1 MSSVVPSPSVKVNVL
16 DLCAAAIACTVT
28 ASRCIQEIA
37 PSLQNTRTKADGS
50 FVTDADFV
58 AQGVIVQAL
67 LSICPTLT
75 IVGEESPEEMKQH
88 EQRDRCLDLSLWKS
102 ARNEL
107 QCRYFGTEM
116 AHLPLNS
123 DFLDNTELPAFPE
136 DPDELMVDP
145 LRLRVIVDPL
155 DGTKSYTHGDH
166 DAVSILIGFIL
177 DGAPVFGVVGKPFG
191 YTGLSSIR
199 DTGCVTL
206 YGGTLFRGAYVA
218 GEKVPLSLPCPSN
231 PKAVISAS
239 RSKGVVQQF
248 CQFLGEK
255 GLLAAEP
262 LLVAGAGEKSLRILL
277 ARNDEALWFYPKPGT
292 SLWDVA
298 ATDALLRA
306 LGGKLTDK
314 YGRYMDYSK
323 SREEAENVDGVV
335 ACMSVD
341 LHRQCIELFA
351 KDDWSERP

>member
-1 MSSVVPSPSVKVNVL
+1 MSMQAQSKVNLL

-28 ASRCIQEIA
+28 ASKCIQEIA
-37 PSLQNTRTKADGS
+37 PSKNTRTKEDGS

-67 LSICPTLT
+67 HSVCPTLT

-88 EQRDRCLDLSLWKS
+88 EQRDRCLDASLWKAS
-102 ARNEL
+102 RYEL
-107 QCRYFGTEM
+107 QCRYHGTEM
-116 AHLPLNS
+116 PHLPLNS
-123 DFLDNTELPAFPE
+123 GCLDADLPGFPE
-136 DPDELMVDP
+136 DPDEFLVDP
-145 LRLRVIVDPL
+145 QRLRVIVDPL

-166 DAVSILIGFIL
+166 DSVSILIGFIL

-206 YGGTLFRGAYVA
+206 YGGTLLRGAFVA
-218 GEKVPLSLPCPSN
+218 GDKVPLSQPRPIT

-239 RSKGVVQQF
+239 RSKGIVQEF
-248 CQFLGEK
+248 CKYLGEK
-255 GLLAAEP
+255 GLVAAEP
-262 LLVAGAGEKSLRILL
+262 LLVPGAGEKSVRILL
-277 ARNDEALWFYPKPGT
+277 SRNDEALWFYPKPGT

-314 YGRYMDYSK
+314 YGQDMDYSK
-323 SREEAENVDGVV
+323 SREKAENVDGVV

-351 KDDWSERP
+351 KDNWSQLP

>member
-1 MSSVVPSPSVKVNVL
+1 MSVQSPAQAKVNLL

-28 ASRCIQEIA
+28 ASKCIQEIA
-37 PSLQNTRTKADGS
+37 PSKNTRTKADGS

-67 LSICPTLT
+67 HSVCPTLT

-88 EQRDRCLDLSLWKS
+88 EHLDRSLDTSLWKLS
-102 ARNEL
+102 RNEL
-107 QCRYFGTEM
+107 QCRYYGMEM
-116 AHLPLNS
+116 PHLPLNS
-123 DFLDNTELPAFPE
+123 DCIDVELPPFPE
-136 DPDELMVDP
+136 DPEEFLVDP

-155 DGTKSYTHGDH
+155 DGTKSYTNGDH
-166 DAVSILIGFIL
+166 DVVSILIGFIL
-177 DGAPVFGVVGKPFG
+177 DGSPVFGVVGKPFG

-199 DTGCVTL
+199 NTGCVTL
-206 YGGTLFRGAYVA
+206 YGGTLLRGAFVA
-218 GEKVPLSLPCPSN
+218 GDKVPLSRPCPIT

-239 RSKGVVQQF
+239 RSKGVVQDF
-248 CQFLGEK
+248 CQFLGQK

-314 YGRYMDYSK
+314 YGHNMDYSK
-323 SREEAENVDGVV
+323 SREEAENADGVV

-351 KDDWSERP
+351 EDNWSQVP

>member
-1 MSSVVPSPSVKVNVL
+1 MSVPTSNNKVNLL

-28 ASRCIQEIA
+28 ASKCIQEIA
-37 PSLQNTRTKADGS
+37 PAKNTRTKADGS

-67 LSICPTLT
+67 QSICPTLN

-88 EQRDRCLDLSLWKS
+88 EQRDRQLDRTLWKLS
-102 ARNEL
+102 RNEL
-107 QCRYFGTEM
+107 QCRYFGTGM
-116 AHLPLNS
+116 THLPLHS
-123 DFLDNTELPAFPE
+123 KCREGELPAFPD
-136 DPDELMVDP
+136 DPEEFLVDP

-155 DGTKSYTHGDH
+155 DGTKSYTNGDH

-177 DGAPVFGVVGKPFG
+177 DDAPVFGVVGKPFG
-191 YTGLSSIR
+191 YTGLSAIR

-206 YGGTLFRGAYVA
+206 YGGTLLRGAFVA
-218 GEKVPLSLPCPSN
+218 GDKIPLSQPNPIT

-248 CQFLGEK
+248 CQYLGEK
-255 GLLAAEP
+255 GLLAADP
-262 LLVAGAGEKSLRILL
+262 LLVPGAGEKSVRILL
-277 ARNDEALWFYPKPGT
+277 SRNDEALWFYPKPGT

-314 YGRYMDYSK
+314 YGHNMDYSK

-335 ACMSVD
+335 ACMSAD

-351 KDDWSERP
+351 KDNWNEIP